1 VSNIEGVLMA
11 TIKSKYLLLLAL
23 AVIVGVPAIGS
34 LAQDANAHAST
45 YSLNSLDGLEIVNG
59 TAEVVNYRGRRAV
72 HLVPLLDH
80 QTPTDAMLAILNGR
94 DFKNGTIELEVAGS
108 RREGTQPD
116 ERGFIGIA
124 FRVQPHGSR
133 FENIYLRPANGR
145 ADNQLQ
151 RNHSVQ
157 YCSEP
162 DFPWHRLREENP
174 GQYESY
180 VDLEPGVWTRMK
192 IVISGTKASLFIN
205 DAQQPCLIVNDLKLD
220 ETHGQIALWAHWS
233 TDGYFSNL
241 TVQ

>member
-1 VSNIEGVLMA
+1 LFPLVVAVVI
-11 TIKSKYLLLLAL
+11 LAG
-23 AVIVGVPAIGS
+23 AFSGQGAK
-34 LAQDANAHAST
+34 NADST
-45 YSLNSLDGLEIVNG
+45 HLLNSLNRLELVNG
-59 TAEVVNYRGRRAV
+59 KAEVVSYRGRRAV
-72 HLVPLLDH
+72 HLVPLPDH
-80 QTPTDAMLAILNGR
+80 QTPTDAVLAILSGR
-94 DFKNGTIELEVAGS
+94 DFKNGTIEVEVAGS
-108 RREGTQPD
+108 RRAGTRAD

-124 FRVQPHGSR
+124 FHVQPNGSR

-180 VDLEPGVWTRMK
+180 VDLEPGVWTKMK
-192 IVISGTKASLFIN
+192 IVVSGTKANLYVD
-205 DAQQPCLIVNDLKLD
+205 DAQQPCLIVNDLKLG

-241 TVQ
+241 AVSEAANSQ

>member
-1 VSNIEGVLMA
+1 MRRYSSRCKLVVSLLILASISHGQD
-11 TIKSKYLLLLAL
+11 SK
-23 AVIVGVPAIGS
+23 P
-34 LAQDANAHAST
+34 QAST
-45 YSLNSLDGLEIVNG
+45 YSLTSLDGLEIVNG
-59 TAEVVNYRGRRAV
+59 KAEVVTYRGRRAV
-72 HLVPLLDH
+72 HLVPLPDH
-80 QTPTDAMLAILNGR
+80 QTPTDAMLAILNAR

-124 FRVQPHGSR
+124 FHVQPHGSR

-162 DFPWHRLREENP
+162 DYPWYRLREENP
-174 GQYESY
+174 EQYESY
-180 VDLEPGVWTRMK
+180 VDLEPGVWTKMK
-192 IVISGTKASLFIN
+192 IVVSGTKASFYIN
-205 DAQQPCLIVNDLKLD
+205 GAQQPCMIVNDLKLG

>member
-1 VSNIEGVLMA
+1 MRRYSSRCKLVVS
-11 TIKSKYLLLLAL
+11 LLIFAS
-23 AVIVGVPAIGS
+23 ISHG
-34 LAQDANAHAST
+34 QDAKPQAST
-45 YSLNSLDGLEIVNG
+45 YSLTSLDGLEIVNG
-59 TAEVVNYRGRRAV
+59 KAEVVTYRGRRAV
-72 HLVPLLDH
+72 HLVPLPGH
-80 QTPTDAMLAILNGR
+80 QTPTDAMLAILNAR
-94 DFKNGTIELEVAGS
+94 DFKDGTIELEVAGS

-124 FRVQPHGSR
+124 FHVQPHGLR

-162 DFPWHRLREENP
+162 DYPWHRLREENP

-180 VDLEPGVWTRMK
+180 VDLEPGVWTKMK
-192 IVISGTKASLFIN
+192 IVVSGTKASLYIN
-205 DAQQPCLIVNDLKLD
+205 GAQQPCLIVNDLKLGD
-220 ETHGQIALWAHWS
+220 THGQIALWAHWS